1 MPEIAHRLRTA
12 LSLLQPSALALRPY
26 RCPLCG
32 PGLLLRLSRDG
43 IGVRCMRC
51 GASAITQ
58 SLVAVLRLVR
68 PDFEGRRVYELSSR
82 GALFEFLRREVA
94 DFTCSEYFDDVPP
107 GDRQGGVLCQDVQRL
122 TFGDG
127 SFDICTSTEV
137 FEHVPDD
144 RRGFAEIR
152 RVLAPGG
159 AFMFTVPLSDS
170 PRTVERAV
178 LAEGGVR
185 HILPPTYHHDRI
197 RGREQ
202 VLVYRDYG
210 QDITQRLL
218 EAGFARA
225 YIDRRFE
232 RAWLGAGCGVI
243 VAEA

>member
-1 MPEIAHRLRTA
+1 RTA

-58 SLVAVLRLVR
+58 SLVAVLRSVR
-68 PDFEGRRVYELSSR
+68 PDFEGRRVYEMSSR
-82 GALFEFLRREVA
+82 GALFEFLRRAVV

-107 GDRQGGVLCQDVQRL
+107 GDRRGGVLCQDVQRL
-122 TFGDG
+122 TVGDG

-185 HILPPTYHHDRI
+185 YILPPTYHHDRI

-210 QDITQRLL
+210 QDITQRLV